1 MGIKPIIL
9 SLYRAPI
16 LRSRAQFKPTASRS
30 FHWNGKKILGTCA
43 TKAIVGVAGV
53 GRQGAVIVSPKPGD
67 VTSHATALVGGNAS
81 EEEDSCFEK
90 KAQTLQSHAKQ
101 GTAALASDL
110 VKP

>member
-1 MGIKPIIL
+1 MEWQKN
-9 SLYRAPI
+9 SWH
-16 LRSRAQFKPTASRS
+16 LRYKGHSRS
-30 FHWNGKKILGTCA
+30 L
-43 TKAIVGVAGV
+43 
-53 GRQGAVIVSPKPGD
+53 
-67 VTSHATALVGGNAS
+67 ATALVGGNAS